1 VAAGVNFKRGDLVL
15 AASSGDYGKPRPN
28 LVIQSDAFSDMPS
41 VTVCPLSSDVQ
52 SGATLIRINIEPSAE
67 NGLHLTSQIAVDKI
81 TTLALSRVT
90 KVLGKADNEVMQQVT
105 RALAVF
111 LELGRNVSI

>member
-1 VAAGVNFKRGDLVL
+1 MNFKRGDLVL

-41 VTVCPLSSDVQ
+41 VTVCPLTSDVQ

-67 NGLHLTSQIAVDKI
+67 NGLHLKSQIAVDKI
-81 TTLALSRVT
+81 TTLSITRIAKR
-90 KVLGKADNEVMQQVT
+90 LGTANEDVMQKVS

-111 LELGRNVSI
+111 LELG